1 MRHVLWSRALQ
12 FEGYL
17 AMAQTH
23 LNNIEATAKSLIEKL
38 DTPRL
43 GDIWHLDGESSEGKS
58 TTLRRVEELLRE
70 KGRVPIRVAPPHR
83 ALDAGQVALV
93 QVAKGLKD
101 GGLINGEI
109 ESTFYDETIG
119 WAAQRSAVHSWLHE
133 NRDDIIVLCDEPGQW
148 AAGGDESL
156 EHFRSKTTSVI
167 QLLLDDV
174 ACPRVV
180 AGKLD
185 VERTTRPCEFVA
197 HGRHYEEWLRS
208 ETEWGCLNASATG
221 LWEQLHNGLHRFS
234 PLEVRLLVA
243 LAELHSPGDVA
254 SFIAR
259 SGHPPRGQLSAR
271 LIDALGKAPNDE
283 VLVFGQWARCELV
296 RGEVRAE
303 QLERFGAYDLSERS
317 QAILTKCIMYEE
329 DDRFVLHELLRKD
342 ARKRNHWLDDLAQAD
357 AHAQLAKFYAVE
369 LASATDSGDP
379 TLALREELE
388 GFHHAVASGRSNLL
402 EAFRTFFAEQLNL
415 LGRHLSHVEKKYPE
429 AVEVFERAVA
439 RDAEN
444 DYSHHYLAYNLDVQ
458 GFQPERVEEC
468 YTEAVQLSDEHAW
481 WWSRLICFLLT
492 QGRLRDAKARWTQA
506 EDALDLPSDDT
517 PESVYK
523 NLHKWVARLAL
534 HRHKL
539 DFAESVLQQVSE
551 EAKRELRGFA
561 AMEELL
567 QRLRQAE
574 EHKTVFPS
582 WKPLD
587 SRWQKR
593 IRLPESQNDDRLAR
607 WLAARVE
614 GVDESTV
621 HLVVG
626 ERPDD
631 ADEPTWGRLHVPTE
645 RFAEWLCE
653 SDTDELTEGRFLEL
667 GMYGSPDA
675 QPRAYLL
682 PQMSPSEKDLP
693 PLFPDPSRYSRHRE

>member
-1 MRHVLWSRALQ
+1 
-12 FEGYL
+12 
-17 AMAQTH
+17 MAQTH
-23 LNNIEATAKSLIEKL
+23 LNNIEATAESLLEKL
-38 DTPRL
+38 DTHRL
-43 GDIWHLDGESSEGKS
+43 DEIWHLDGESSEGKS
-58 TTLRRVEELLRE
+58 TTLRRVGELLRE
-70 KGRVPIRVAPPHR
+70 KGRVPILVEPPHR

-93 QVAKGLKD
+93 QVAEGLKS

-119 WAAQRSAVHSWLHE
+119 WTAQRSAVHSWLQD
-133 NRDDIIVLCDEPGQW
+133 NRNDIVVLCDEPGQW

-156 EHFRSKTTSVI
+156 EHFRNKTTSVI

-174 ACPRVV
+174 SCPRVV

-185 VERTTRPCEFVA
+185 VERRTRPCEFVA
-197 HGRHYEEWLRS
+197 HGRHYDKWLRS
-208 ETEWGCLNASATG
+208 ESEWGCLSASASG
-221 LWEQLHNGLHRFS
+221 LWEQMQNDLHRFS

-243 LAELHSPGDVA
+243 LAELQSPEGVA
-254 SFIAR
+254 AFISRA
-259 SGHPPRGQLSAR
+259 GHPARGQLSAR

-283 VLVFGQWARCELV
+283 ALAFGQWARCELV
-296 RGEVRAE
+296 RGEIRDELLA
-303 QLERFGAYDLSERS
+303 RFGTYDLSERT

-329 DDRFVLHELLRKD
+329 DGRFVLHELLRKD
-342 ARKRNHWLDDLAQAD
+342 ARKRDHWLNNSDQTDT
-357 AHAQLAKFYAVE
+357 HAQLADFYAQE
-369 LASATDSGDP
+369 LASATDAEEP

-388 GFHHAVASGRSNLL
+388 GFHHAVASGNPNLL
-402 EAFRTFFAEQLNL
+402 KAFRAFFAEQLNL
-415 LGRHLSHVEKKYPE
+415 LGRHLSHVEKKYPD
-429 AVEVFERAVA
+429 AVDVFERAVV
-439 RDAEN
+439 RDDQN
-444 DYSHHYLAYNLDVQ
+444 DYSHHYLAFNLDVQ
-458 GFQPERVEEC
+458 GLQPARVEEH
-468 YTEAVQLSDEHAW
+468 YSRAVQLSDEHAW

-492 QGRLRDAKARWTQA
+492 RGRFRDAKARWAQA

-523 NLHKWVARLAL
+523 NLHKWVARSAL

-539 DFAESVLQQVSE
+539 DFAQSVLQQVSAD
-551 EAKRELRGFA
+551 AKRELRGFG

-574 EHKTVFPS
+574 ERKTVFPS
-582 WKPLD
+582 WKPLE

-593 IRLPESQNDDRLAR
+593 FRLPERQNGDELAR

-614 GVDESTV
+614 GVEESTV

-631 ADEPTWGRLHVPTE
+631 INEPRWGRLHVPTE
-645 RFAEWLCE
+645 VFAEWLCE
-653 SDTDELTEGRFLEL
+653 STIDELTEGRFLEL

-675 QPRAYLL
+675 QPQAYLL
-682 PQMSPSEKDLP
+682 PQMGRPDQDLP
-693 PLFPDPSRYSRHRE
+693 PLFPDPFRYSGNHE

>member
-1 MRHVLWSRALQ
+1 MCCGHEPCNS
-12 FEGYL
+12 EGCFM
-17 AMAQTH
+17 MAQTH
-23 LNNIEATAKSLIEKL
+23 LNNIEATAESLMEKL
-38 DTPRL
+38 ATLRL

-58 TTLRRVEELLRE
+58 TTLRRVGELLRQE
-70 KGRVPIRVAPPHR
+70 GRVPILVAPPHR

-93 QVAKGLKD
+93 QVAKGLKE

-109 ESTFYDETIG
+109 ESTFYDETLG
-119 WAAQRSAVHSWLHE
+119 WSAQRSAVHSWLQD
-133 NRDDIIVLCDEPGQW
+133 NRDHIVVLCDEPGQW

-156 EHFRSKTTSVI
+156 EHFRNKTTSVI

-185 VERTTRPCEFVA
+185 VERRTRPCEFVA
-197 HGRHYEEWLRS
+197 HGRHYDEWLRS
-208 ETEWGCLNASATG
+208 ESEWGCLSASATG
-221 LWEQLHNGLHRFS
+221 LWEHMHNDLHRFS

-243 LAELHSPGDVA
+243 LAELQSPGDVA

-259 SGHPPRGQLSAR
+259 AGHPPRGQLSAR
-271 LIDALGKAPNDE
+271 LIDALGKAPDDE
-283 VLVFGQWARCELV
+283 ALVFGQWARCELV
-296 RGEVRAE
+296 RDEVRSE
-303 QLERFGAYDLSERS
+303 QLSRFGAYALSERS

-329 DDRFVLHELLRKD
+329 DGRFVLHELLRND
-342 ARKRNHWLDDLAQAD
+342 ARKRDHWLDDPGRSDTHARLADFYTEELKSAAD
-357 AHAQLAKFYAVE
+357 AGE
-369 LASATDSGDP
+369 P

-388 GFHHAVASGRSNLL
+388 GFHHAVASGHPGLV
-402 EAFRTFFAEQLNL
+402 EKFRAFFAEQLNL

-458 GFQPERVEEC
+458 GLQPERVEAH
-468 YTEAVQLSDEHAW
+468 YTQAVQISDEHAW

-492 QGRLRDAKARWTQA
+492 RGRLRDAKARWAQA
-506 EDALDLPSDDT
+506 EDALALPSEDT

-551 EAKRELRGFA
+551 EAKTELRGFG

-582 WKPLD
+582 WKPLE
-587 SRWQKR
+587 SRWQTR
-593 IRLPESQNDDRLAR
+593 LRLPERQNDDKLAR

-614 GVDESTV
+614 GIEESTV

-631 ADEPTWGRLHVPTE
+631 TDEPRWGRLHVPTDV
-645 RFAEWLCE
+645 FAEWLCE
-653 SDTDELTEGRFLEL
+653 SAIDELTEGRFLEL
-667 GMYGSPDA
+667 GMYGSLDA
-675 QPRAYLL
+675 QPQVYLL
-682 PQMSPSEKDLP
+682 PQMGRPDQDLP
-693 PLFPDPSRYSRHRE
+693 PLFPDPSRYSGNRE